1 MFLNAMQNKK
11 KTKKKLVKLTQK
23 GNFLPLQLKIRKK
36 QTLKDKILSAQKWEE
51 PGWNQVIALQD

>member
-1 MFLNAMQNKK
+1 MYVLKRYAKQKK

-36 QTLKDKILSAQKWEE
+36 QTLKDKILSAQK
-51 PGWNQVIALQD
+51 